1 MKKLAIVLPLLC
13 LSFQGFSQS
22 KEQVYAGII
31 LHIMKYVEWPESKA
45 SVMTVGV
52 VNDAQLT
59 TALNKAAAGKKI
71 HFKDVEVVKYEAVS
85 NLKDCEILF
94 LRKKSIIMIS

>member
-1 MKKLAIVLPLLC
+1 MVGKLAQTGAV
-13 LSFQGFSQS
+13 
-22 KEQVYAGII
+22 
-31 LHIMKYVEWPESKA
+31 
-45 SVMTVGV
+45 
-52 VNDAQLT
+52 D
-59 TALNKAAAGKKI
+59 I